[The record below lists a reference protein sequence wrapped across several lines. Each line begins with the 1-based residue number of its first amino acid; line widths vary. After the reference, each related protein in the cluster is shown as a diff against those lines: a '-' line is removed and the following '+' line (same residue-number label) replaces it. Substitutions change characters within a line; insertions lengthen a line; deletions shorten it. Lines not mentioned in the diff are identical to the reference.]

1 MFDNN
6 IYKLIFIGTVTGI
19 TASFVGGGAEILIV
33 PMLIY
38 LNVIDDYKQAIGT
51 SLASLLLPIG
61 IFAVY
66 FYSLKSCGK
75 NNCIKWSY
83 ALIIS
88 LSFMIGT
95 LASYYTSDFESRTLK
110 IYFAILM
117 IFLGCVIINEEI

>member
-1 MFDNN
+1 MFDDN

-33 PMLIY
+33 PLLIY

-117 IFLGCVIINEEI
+117 IFLGCVMINEEI

>member
-33 PMLIY
+33 PLLIY